1 MDLGYTSLHGY
12 ITNTLSDTE
21 DITEHHLRVGTSTW
35 LPEKHTQTHAKF
47 GRMKEGGG
55 KEMRVSR
62 TGPAPGRGWLCVRG
76 TEAGIRSPHWGIVW
90 NREAFEAESE
100 AADL

>member
-62 TGPAPGRGWLCVRG
+62 TGPAPGRG
-76 TEAGIRSPHWGIVW
+76 
-90 NREAFEAESE
+90 
-100 AADL
+100 